1 MSRLRRFRLLISCV
15 ALVLVA
21 LAFGNAAS
29 TKDGDRTVSTL
40 ARDILSRRCFACH
53 GANGLARKN
62 IFVLDRDRLVA
73 SRTII
78 PRDTNSL
85 LLTVVE
91 SGAMPMNGPELSRD
105 EKDVLRNWIASGAPN
120 WDDTKKS
127 NRTFLTE
134 PALLALIRND
144 LLQTNDRSRPF
155 LRYFSLA
162 HLYNAGVSDEEL
174 DTDRAALSKLVN
186 SLSWHREITPLMS
199 IDPSRTIFRIDLRD
213 YNWTSATWNLLLAVY
228 PYGIRSADS
237 RVIDR
242 LSGSPLPYLRG
253 DWFVANASIPP
264 LYHDILGLPR
274 TVRELEQAL
283 GIEAARDLREEKN
296 VVRAGLRSSAVSQN
310 NRVLERHVSPHGAYW
325 KSFDFRSNLD
335 DQNIFKDPL
344 RLNPAGGEIIFNL
357 PNGLQAYFLTNAFGQ
372 RIDEAPISIVSDRN
386 NPDDPVIRNGRS
398 CMSCH
403 YTGIQSFKDEVRPVV
418 RGLSFASFDQQKAL
432 ALYPEQDT
440 LDRLIERDRNRFEQ
454 SVKAIAAASASAQAE
469 PVNALSHRFLAE
481 MSVSQAAAEAGL
493 EASEFQARVSRSPRL
508 LERGYGQLLVR
519 GGGIRRDAWD
529 RNFGDLARELDL
541 GDYLASVIVLSPST
555 NAARLPNPSGRA
567 IRTAVP
573 AFGSDPNAILRSAR
587 TIFVRSMTV
596 YLEAEQFE
604 NELRKR
610 PEFNAM
616 GLMIVRDEQV
626 ADIRIDINRAEFSFN
641 YSFTATNPDS
651 SIVVSS
657 GKVTA
662 WNGDFAGPRLAK
674 EFLMHMQTV
683 RSSSQ

>member
-1 MSRLRRFRLLISCV
+1 MSQKSKSRFIILTASLLAI
-15 ALVLVA
+15 
-21 LAFGNAAS
+21 AS
-29 TKDGDRTVSTL
+29 TLTPRQASGDD
-40 ARDILSRRCFACH
+40 RDLSRRARAVLAQRCFACH
-53 GANGLARKN
+53 GLNGIARKN
-62 IFVLDRDRLVA
+62 VFVMDRDRLIA
-73 SRTII
+73 SKAVV
-78 PRDTNSL
+78 PGDVNSL
-85 LLTVVE
+85 LLKMVE
-91 SGAMPMNGPELSRD
+91 SGAMPLGGPELAAD
-105 EKDVLRNWIASGAPN
+105 EKATLRAWVIAGAPRF
-120 WDDTKKS
+120 DEDPAKA
-127 NRTFLTE
+127 RTFLSE
-134 PALLALIRND
+134 SAILAQIRSDLAAMPDRAL
-144 LLQTNDRSRPF
+144 PY
-155 LRYFSLA
+155 LRYFSLTNR
-162 HLYNAGVSDEEL
+162 YNAGVPEAEL
-174 DTDRAALSKLVN
+174 ESYRSALSKLIN

-213 YNWTSATWNLLLAVY
+213 YNWTAASWNLLLAVY

-237 RVIDR
+237 GVIDR

-325 KSFDFRSNLD
+325 KSFDFKSNLD

-587 TIFVRSMTV
+587 TVFVRSMTV
-596 YLEAEQFE
+596 FLEAEQFE

-610 PEFNAM
+610 PEFNAI
-616 GLMIVRDEQV
+616 GLMIVRDEKV